1 MMDPLRAF
9 LVATAF
15 AYLACLAYTLMGKPA
30 LANFPKN
37 IQGLFYALAFVM
49 FLVTALYSIPREIY
63 WILGAVYGFAAV
75 GSFIGYPQV
84 WMAYWTTNP
93 RGSSAASAVGMA
105 FWDLA
110 IAVVFFMLI

>member
-1 MMDPLRAF
+1 MDILRAF

-15 AYLACLAYTLMGKPA
+15 AYLACLVYTLMGKPA

-37 IQGLFYALAFVM
+37 VQGLFYALAFVV

-63 WILGAVYGFAAV
+63 WILGAVYGFAAL

-93 RGSSAASAVGMA
+93 KGGSAAGQIGMSL
-105 FWDLA
+105 WDLA
-110 IAVVFFMLI
+110 IAVVFLMMS

>member
-1 MMDPLRAF
+1 MDLLRAF
-9 LVATAF
+9 LAATAF

-37 IQGLFYALAFVM
+37 IQGLFYALAFVV
-49 FLVTALYSIPREIY
+49 FLVAALFPIPSEVY
-63 WILGAVYGFAAV
+63 WILGAMYGFAAL
-75 GSFIGYPQV
+75 GSFIGYPQI

-93 RGSSAASAVGMA
+93 KGSSAASAVGMA

-110 IAVVFFMLI
+110 IAVVFLMMS